1 MTSMLVKELT
11 ELFYGPDNPFMDPE
25 KEGKLCK
32 LAIKYDLDKGL
43 PNGPYFVNGIE
54 VTIDNIDSFSDQQLV
69 QSNADHIDRIM
80 SDTNHAIPFLW

>member
-11 ELFYGPDNPFMDPE
+11 ELFYGPDNPFLDPE

-43 PNGPYFVNGIE
+43 PNGPYYVNGVE
-54 VTIDNIDSFSDQQLV
+54 VTMDNIDSFAYPQLA
-69 QSNADHIDRIM
+69 QANLDHIDMFRPDLK
-80 SDTNHAIPFLW
+80 S